1 MNKLCIIALTAF
13 MLVGCAPKPAPKIP
27 KNLYG
32 YAANV
37 KKAVDHNFFDSINYK
52 DQGCT
57 LKVTQPPGEQIQKIE
72 LFPAMK
78 NLCKRAIEAINDTV
92 DSGELPTKPKGL
104 PATILFD
111 IKPNGHPDR

>member
-52 DQGCT
+52 DRGCT

-72 LFPAMK
+72 IVSGDDE
-78 NLCKRAIEAINDTV
+78 LCKRAIEAINDTV

-111 IKPNGHPDR
+111 FKP